1 MVAKHDW
8 KGKSILSWP
17 QIESQVDILAK
28 KIRKMDFEFD
38 KIATVTRGGLV
49 PARLLAD
56 QFNIKEI
63 LVDEKK
69 IPRKTLFVD
78 DIYDSG
84 NTYRRIIAA
93 VSQPKQFLYATLLAR
108 KDMEFPKQLVFA
120 KKTRGKEYVVFP
132 WDRLEYQRIHKI
144 KIPRKLS

>member
-1 MVAKHDW
+1 MTAKHGW
-8 KGKSILSWP
+8 KGKSILSWTE
-17 QIESQVDILAK
+17 IESQVDILAK

-56 QFNIKEI
+56 QFNIKKI

-84 NTYRRIIAA
+84 NTYRNIITI

-108 KDMEFPKQLVFA
+108 KDIEYPKHLVFA
-120 KKTRGKEYVVFP
+120 KKTRGKEYVIFP

-144 KIPRKLS
+144 NIP